1 MIAAWAWLRKQI
13 LARKAQL
20 RFCLRVSIAAVLAF
34 ALMQFWTLPLRGLWA
49 VLTAVVVMQ
58 TSIGGSIR
66 ATTEYVI
73 GTMVGAVYASIL
85 GVLIPHSTTLALT
98 AVLALAVA
106 PLAYLAALSPSFRVA
121 PFTAML
127 VLILAPQFNESPVTS
142 ALTRLGEVVLGGI
155 VAILVSVLVFPQR
168 AHGLGL
174 DAARRALNQL
184 ADVLPKLLGGLTHQI
199 AADDI
204 QAMQDGAGRAVTA
217 FQTVIDEARREQFIG
232 LPLQP
237 DPGPFSRTLLRLRH
251 DVVILGRAASAPLP
265 DAIARRL
272 EASLS
277 AVGKTAG
284 NELRACAAAMA
295 GRKPPPDDLELEQAI
310 DTFATELASLRSEGL
325 TIPLSA
331 TEAEQLFAASFAL
344 EQLRQN
350 FRDLVRAVTD
360 WSRSSR

>member
-13 LARKAQL
+13 LAHKAQL
-20 RFCLRVSIAAVLAF
+20 RFCLRVTIAAVLAF

-66 ATTEYVI
+66 ATAEYVI
-73 GTMVGAVYASIL
+73 GTMVGALYASIL

-127 VLILAPQFNESPVTS
+127 VLILAPQFNESPVVS

-155 VAILVSVLVFPQR
+155 VAVLVSLLVFPQR

-174 DAARRALNQL
+174 DAAKRALNQL
-184 ADVLPKLLGGLTHQI
+184 ADALPKLLGGLTHQI
-199 AADDI
+199 EAEDI
-204 QAMQDGAGRAVTA
+204 QTMQDGVGRAVTA
-217 FQTVIDEARREQFIG
+217 FQTVIDEARREQMIG

-251 DVVILGRAASAPLP
+251 DLIIFGRAAHAPLP
-265 DAIARRL
+265 DVIARRL
-272 EASLS
+272 GTPLS
-277 AVGKTAG
+277 AIGRISS

-295 GRKPPPDDLELEQAI
+295 ARRPPPDDMELEQAL
-310 DTFATELASLRSEGL
+310 DVFATELATLRSEGL
-325 TIPLSA
+325 TIPLSVS
-331 TEAEQLFAASFAL
+331 EAEQLFAVSFAL